1 MKNLSAIPQGQFFFL
16 VTPLFVLGG
25 LSSSFEFI
33 CTFFIT
39 LLGLKKIFSSVN
51 FISLRSLIFLGL
63 ILLTFFQIIFSQSLV
78 HLRLE
83 LSFLFLLLSSYYFLN
98 FDLIPNKKSYVVVI
112 LKISL
117 ISIVSQI
124 LINYLLDGNG
134 TLLRGD
140 RNHSAPI
147 IVIFYIF
154 CYFLLA
160 KRELIIYLLWPLN
173 LSRNFLL
180 GLLIFEI
187 LNVKQL
193 QDFCFKYKNLIFTLL
208 IALPFIISAIFF
220 AILDNYNITIGSSND
235 YSRLLQIFD
244 GSNVQRF
251 TLNLFFF
258 DFLIDNFNEM
268 ILRTGIYSETGEIF
282 GLISHNSLIQGIYRL
297 GILRIIL
304 FIFLIFLFCKTKES
318 FQVFITFFVM
328 SVFIH
333 EMFLSIL
340 VVMLCFLIRFN
351 NLKNLKL

>member
-1 MKNLSAIPQGQFFFL
+1 LKNLSAIPQGQFFFL
-16 VTPLFVLGG
+16 VTPLFIFGG

-33 CTFFIT
+33 CTFLIA
-39 LLGLKKIFSSVN
+39 LLGLKKIFSSIN
-51 FISLRSLIFLGL
+51 YISLKNIIFLGL
-63 ILLTFFQIIFSQSLV
+63 ILLTFFQIISSQSLV

-98 FDLIPNKKSYVVVI
+98 FDYISNNKSYIKAI
-112 LKISL
+112 LAISL
-117 ISIVSQI
+117 FSIVLQI
-124 LINYLLDGNG
+124 TINFLLDGNG

-147 IVIFYIF
+147 LVIFYIF
-154 CYFLLA
+154 CYFLLSSR
-160 KRELIIYLLWPLN
+160 KLIIYLLWPLN

-180 GLLIFEI
+180 GLFIFEI
-187 LNVKQL
+187 LNIKRL
-193 QDFCFKYKNLIFTLL
+193 QDFCFKYKNLIFTILL
-208 IALPFIISAIFF
+208 TLPFIVSAIFF

-235 YSRLLQIFD
+235 YSRLLQVFD

-258 DFLIDNFNEM
+258 DFLVDNFYEM
-268 ILRTGIYSETGEIF
+268 ILRTGIYSEMGDIF
-282 GLISHNSLIQGIYRL
+282 GMISHNSLIQGIYRL
-297 GILRIIL
+297 GILRIL
-304 FIFLIFLFCKTKES
+304 FFIYLIFLFCKTKES
-318 FQVFITFFVM
+318 FQIFITFFIM

-351 NLKNLKL
+351 NLQHEKL